1 MPRPARV
8 FGPPIRVKL
17 PIEFASEAA
26 ILAHLVMSP
35 AEAKKIR
42 YYRSRMYRTFAIQKK
57 SGKER
62 VITAPDRRLKM
73 LQRKICDLLTPVY
86 RRRNP
91 VHGFVAD
98 RSVRTNAEAHV
109 GSKYIIN
116 IDLKDFFPSIS
127 ERRVTGVLS
136 SLGIGRD
143 VAEILSFICC
153 VNGCLPQGAPSSPLL
168 SNMICF
174 RLDKELMAFAKKTR
188 CIYTRYADDI
198 TFSSY
203 QPLAAL
209 FEAAPPSPGGFAPDL
224 LSTELA
230 GIFAANG
237 FVINPEKA
245 HYADRHSRR
254 TVTGLRV
261 NEGINVDRRFVR
273 NLRAALF
280 SVETVG
286 ATAAQAKFHAE
297 HGGKA
302 VLGNHLQGKLSWL
315 GYVKGH
321 ADPVFRSMAS
331 RFNRSFPDQAL
342 TIQPTREEIRDRA
355 VWLVEHW
362 ENGGDQG
369 TAFFLR
375 GVGLVTASHCVSPS
389 GAVEVYHPSK
399 PSNKFTANVK
409 HRCKHRDL
417 AVLDHAIAETEFY
430 ELDASSTAPLTGDA
444 TVAVGYPGFGPGDK
458 LNVRTGNVT
467 SLPIKS
473 GVQMVE
479 VQQMLTQ
486 GMSGGPLTDP
496 DDKVIGI
503 IQKGGPE
510 HGRQLSVAVKVL
522 MDWLA

>member
-1 MPRPARV
+1 MPRPARA

-17 PIEFASEAA
+17 PVEVASEGA
-26 ILAHLVMSP
+26 ILAHLAVSP

-42 YYRSRMYRTFAIQKK
+42 YYRARMYRTFSIQKK
-57 SGKER
+57 SGKAR
-62 VITAPDRRLKM
+62 IITAPDRRLKM
-73 LQRKICDLLTPVY
+73 LQRRICDLLTPVY

-98 RSVRTNAEAHV
+98 RSVRTNAEAHL
-109 GSKYIIN
+109 GSKYVVN

-127 ERRVTGVLS
+127 ERRVTGVLM

-143 VAEILSFICC
+143 VAEILSSICC

-174 RLDKELMAFAKKTR
+174 RLDKELMAFAKRTR

-203 QPLAAL
+203 QPLAGL
-209 FEAAPPSPGGFAPDL
+209 FEAVPPSPGRFAPDL
-224 LSTELA
+224 LSAEVA
-230 GIFAANG
+230 AIFAANG

-261 NEGINVDRRFVR
+261 NEAINVDRRFVR

-280 SVETVG
+280 SVEKLG
-286 ATAAQAKFHAE
+286 AAAAQAKFHAT
-297 HGGKA
+297 HGGRVA
-302 VLGNHLQGKLSWL
+302 LGNHLQGKLSWL
-315 GYVKGH
+315 GYVKGQS
-321 ADPVFRSMAS
+321 DPVFRSMAS
-331 RFNRSFPDQAL
+331 RFNRSFPDRAL
-342 TIQPTREEIRDRA
+342 TIQPTRDEIRDRA

-409 HRCKHRDL
+409 HRCEHRDL
-417 AVLDHAIAETEFY
+417 AVLDHAIAATEFF
-430 ELDASSTAPLTGDA
+430 ELEAAATAVVTGDA

-496 DDKVIGI
+496 DDGVIGI
-503 IQKGGPE
+503 IHKGGPE
-510 HGRQLSVAVKVL
+510 HGRQLSVAIEVL
-522 MDWLA
+522 RDWLA